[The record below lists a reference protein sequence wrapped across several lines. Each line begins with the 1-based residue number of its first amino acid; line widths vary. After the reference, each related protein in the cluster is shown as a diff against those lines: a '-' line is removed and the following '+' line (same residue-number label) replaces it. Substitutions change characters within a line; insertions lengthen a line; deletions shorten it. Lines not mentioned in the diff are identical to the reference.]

1 MTSAL
6 EKYSQLPFTDTEV
19 ETEAITRN
27 TEEPLQKKHRPR
39 KMLENA
45 VKEGNLGHL
54 YHLIEKH
61 IILDQKQFY
70 KCSDWDSYT
79 PLGMCCHHAD
89 TLDHLK
95 CFRLLLLHGADV
107 NDTARKDC
115 NDEYQQ
121 LIVVLLETM
130 ENRGDDEVCL
140 HMLAT
145 IVKALG
151 PEDLGQW
158 VYKDDDTGY
167 SILET
172 AARLNSEAGLL
183 AVEIL
188 LEVTV
193 HFLWL
198 VCILL
203 DAKETNFG
211 SAGGVQG

>member
-45 VKEGNLGHL
+45 VREGNLGHL
-54 YHLIEKH
+54 YHLIQKH
-61 IILDQKQFY
+61 IISTYVVY

-79 PLGMCCHHAD
+79 PLGLCCHNPY

-95 CFRLLLLHGADV
+95 CFRFLLLHGSDV
-107 NDTARKDC
+107 NETARKDC
-115 NDEYQQ
+115 NDEYQN
-121 LIVVLLETM
+121 LIVVLLEAM
-130 ENRGDDEVCL
+130 ENGCDAEVSL

-151 PEDLGQW
+151 PEELGQW
-158 VYKDDDTGY
+158 IYTDEETGY

-172 AARLNSEAGLL
+172 AARLDSEAGLL

-188 LEVTV
+188 LEVTA
-193 HFLWL
+193 HL
-198 VCILL
+198 CI
-203 DAKETNFG
+203 FC
-211 SAGGVQG
+211 